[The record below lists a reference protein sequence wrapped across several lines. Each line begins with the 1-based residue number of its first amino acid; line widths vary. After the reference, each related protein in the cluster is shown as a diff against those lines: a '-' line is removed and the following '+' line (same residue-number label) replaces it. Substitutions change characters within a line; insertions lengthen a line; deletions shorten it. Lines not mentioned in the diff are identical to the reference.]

1 MGSCNVI
8 KSSDVHCSKQQC
20 RRLTSATSTIFS
32 LKIKFLWNI
41 LGKTGI
47 ETGQLGPEVRTLTT
61 VLCAPPPL
69 VVRHCLSPLF
79 LIQTQNYDF
88 QNFISQYTSSGLPKK
103 WGCWK
108 LGLAPLWTLINQISS
123 VRHRNEIISGKQ
135 GENFPPRLVDG
146 RVNDC
151 LWAVIRERS
160 SQPDSKMRHPL
171 TFWQRSAIFL
181 SLKVRF
187 VFLAVFPV
195 SKNGFGQRYFFY
207 PIRVH

>member
-20 RRLTSATSTIFS
+20 RRLTLATSTIFS

-47 ETGQLGPEVRTLTT
+47 ETGQLGPEAQTLTT
-61 VLCAPPPL
+61 VLCRPSSRSNSVCHLCFSSKLKTMTSWTSFHSTLHRACLKNEAAESSDWLHYELSLIRSL
-69 VVRHCLSPLF
+69 VFATETVS
-79 LIQTQNYDF
+79 D
-88 QNFISQYTSSGLPKK
+88 
-103 WGCWK
+103 
-108 LGLAPLWTLINQISS
+108 
-123 VRHRNEIISGKQ
+123 EIKSGKQ
-135 GENFPPRLVDG
+135 GENFPPRLVER

-171 TFWQRSAIFL
+171 TFWQRSAI
-181 SLKVRF
+181 
-187 VFLAVFPV
+187 
-195 SKNGFGQRYFFY
+195 
-207 PIRVH
+207 